1 MNHHSNS
8 PPHLP
13 SSAIYFRRL
22 ADVPLICFRPG
33 PVSVCPGEHVK
44 HVKHVKPQSSCL
56 VNGSKWKQDRNIL
69 HHFAKCLAN
78 VSRLRDNSALKS
90 PGAKALFHQCT
101 DPLTVLTAQI
111 WRFGNSQIPLLW
123 QIPSWLSWFHHDPCK
138 FSFVLSFL
146 VQSHAPRSSLHMVV
160 AIVAIVAI
168 VAMLCR
174 TSAVAICPASKAS
187 TSSAG

>member
-1 MNHHSNS
+1 MVSLSFHNYHQYSWIIIRIHLHICHHQPSIFVD
-8 PPHLP
+8 LP
-13 SSAIYFRRL
+13 TF
-22 ADVPLICFRPG
+22 PLICFRPG

-44 HVKHVKPQSSCL
+44 HVKYVKPQSSCL

-123 QIPSWLSWFHHDPCK
+123 QIPSLSWFHHD
-138 FSFVLSFL
+138 SIMINAS
-146 VQSHAPRSSLHMVV
+146 SHLFFHFWYNL
-160 AIVAIVAI
+160 
-168 VAMLCR
+168 MLQDLLY
-174 TSAVAICPASKAS
+174 TWL
-187 TSSAG
+187 